1 MLSVSQIENQTMT
14 VGHSSPEQRILQNL
28 NSLKS
33 NGRFIQKGNI
43 EWHRIGFQIDG
54 LINFNPAQGW
64 LMRGVWHSLMGNT
77 QDIHSSIRNVYRLTR
92 SVPVLLDVIGIYTS
106 HGMPSAATQVYAY
119 AANPAHGDLLK
130 ALPYAVATGSLQQT
144 VEYLDKA
151 RELGM
156 DMAGSHELIQKI
168 RVAARMLD
176 AHGISDDVL
185 ARHLDLAGEV
195 MREDQRFQSLPN
207 LHLPAGSPESF
218 LIEYTVDCGPDEAAA
233 FNQSLSGKEKAAGIL
248 KSPVYNIIFTAGR

>member
-1 MLSVSQIENQTMT
+1 MT
-14 VGHSSPEQRILQNL
+14 VGNPSREQRIIDSL
-28 NSLKS
+28 NTLRNK
-33 NGRFIQKGNI
+33 GRFVQKGDI

-54 LINFNPAQGW
+54 LISFNPTQGW
-64 LMRGVWHSLMGNT
+64 LLRGVWHSLMGNT
-77 QDIHSSIRNVYRLTR
+77 QDIHNSIHNVYRLTR

-106 HGMPSAATQVYAY
+106 HGMPSATTQVYAF

-151 RELGM
+151 QELGM
-156 DMAGSHELIQKI
+156 DLADSHELIQKV
-168 RVAARMLD
+168 RAAAGMLD

-185 ARHLDLAGEV
+185 AKHLDLAGEV

-207 LHLPAGSPESF
+207 LRLPADATESF
-218 LIEYTVDCGPDEAAA
+218 LIEYTVDCGLDEAAA
-233 FNQSLSGKEKAAGIL
+233 FNQSLSEKEKAAGIL
-248 KSPVYNIIFTAGR
+248 KSPVYRVIFTAGK